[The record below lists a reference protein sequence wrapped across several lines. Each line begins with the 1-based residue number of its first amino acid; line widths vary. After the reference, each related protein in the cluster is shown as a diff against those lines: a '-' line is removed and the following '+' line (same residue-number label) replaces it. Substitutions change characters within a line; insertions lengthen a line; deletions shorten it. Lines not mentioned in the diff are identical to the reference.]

1 MSTIAGALTGPWTH
15 SRSTRTVPLR
25 SRAQWLFPDSRD
37 TFPVP
42 VTRLSTIVIL
52 VGLAR
57 VVPLPPPLGIVL
69 GALLTLVGVGLRR
82 FTEN

>member
-1 MSTIAGALTGPWTH
+1 M
-15 SRSTRTVPLR
+15 
-25 SRAQWLFPDSRD
+25 
-37 TFPVP
+37 
-42 VTRLSTIVIL
+42 TRLSTLVIL

-69 GALLTLVGVGLRR
+69 GAVLTAVGVGLRQ